1 VTDPAGAASR
11 IGDVLGTKYRI
22 LRYLGEGGMSTVYE
36 AQHAVVGRRFAVKF
50 LHADLAGYDEALE
63 RFNREARAAGSLN
76 SENIASI
83 VDFGHADD
91 GAPYIVMELLLG
103 EDLAKVLA
111 REGPLPIARAV
122 NLLIQASRGL
132 DAAHAA
138 GIVHRDLKP
147 ENLFVCRRGDGS
159 DLLKILDFGIAKLAG
174 VGTEAPPAS
183 LTRTGSTMGTPLY
196 MPPEQA
202 RGEKD
207 LDHRADI
214 YALGVILYEA
224 LAGQRPHPGETYNAI
239 LYHVLTQPVA
249 PLQTLR
255 PDVPADLAKVVHQ
268 ALSPRPSDRPQTV
281 MELARA
287 LSRHTGRQVT
297 PLRSQL
303 ELQIVPASAGETRA
317 SLPAVPGGAPPS
329 PRPPDQAAVSRRPAF
344 TVVAL
349 TLVAV
354 AVIALSAIALH
365 ARGRGQPSPVEQV
378 QTSHRSSPRISRE
391 GAPVEGPSP
400 RPPVNL
406 PASPSASVHV
416 SDPVTVPKGPPQPD
430 PSRRH
435 QRRTSARDERAAVDK
450 RPFFDGTNPYK

>member
-1 VTDPAGAASR
+1 VTDPGSAASR
-11 IGDVLGTKYRI
+11 IGEVLGTKYRV

-50 LHADLAGYDEALE
+50 LHADLAGQDEVLE
-63 RFNREARAAGSLN
+63 RFHREARAAGSLD
-76 SENIASI
+76 SENIASV

-111 REGPLPIARAV
+111 REGPLPVARAV
-122 NLLIQASRGL
+122 NLVIQACRGL

-147 ENLFVCRRGDGS
+147 ENLFICRRGDGS
-159 DLLKILDFGIAKLAG
+159 DLLKIVDFGIAKLARA
-174 VGTEAPPAS
+174 GTETPPAS

-202 RGEKD
+202 RGEKE

-255 PDVPADLAKVVHQ
+255 PDVPADLATVVHQ
-268 ALSPRPSDRPQTV
+268 ALSPQPSDRPQTV

-287 LSRHTGRQVT
+287 LSRHAGRRVT

-303 ELQIVPASAGETRA
+303 ELQVVPASSGETRV
-317 SLPAVPGGAPPS
+317 SLPAVPGDAPPS
-329 PRPPDQAAVSRRPAF
+329 PGQPAPSRRQTF
-344 TVVAL
+344 TVVGL
-349 TLVAV
+349 TLVVV
-354 AVIALSAIALH
+354 AVVVLSAIALH
-365 ARGRGQPSPVEQV
+365 ARGSGQPSPVERV
-378 QTSHRSSPRISRE
+378 QTAHPSSPYPRTARE
-391 GAPVEGPSP
+391 GPPVEEPSP
-400 RPPVNL
+400 RSPVNR
-406 PASPSASVHV
+406 PESPSAGSDASDTGTV
-416 SDPVTVPKGPPQPD
+416 SRAAPQPD
-430 PSRRH
+430 PRRRP
-435 QRRTSARDERAAVDK
+435 QRRTPVRDGRAPVDK
-450 RPFFDGTNPYK
+450 RPFFDGTNPYR